1 MSRSSLERT
10 DTLYMKFA
18 KFYWILAAGLGC
30 LACPPAA
37 VLAEDGFT
45 MTTYTVPQS
54 AVMPIELRPGLG
66 VNLIYEGVN
75 QTIETIFLDNM
86 SFVSMNHNGC
96 IEKGCPPNSSPT
108 VVHLS
113 LIDKI
118 DLAGV
123 IGVNNQAGKKSLLT
137 ILAKDEKGQ
146 RFSYVFVI
154 RYLPANSP
162 KVHVATINFVQK
174 TPAFTPLAVAA
185 TPKPPDPSIEYRQTA
200 KYLFAGLKKA
210 VDRGEIKDKETIDK
224 INKYIIAVNQGARFD
239 SAPSFGIDLNLVA
252 RLASLGT
259 SEL

>member
-1 MSRSSLERT
+1 MSK
-10 DTLYMKFA
+10 MKFA
-18 KFYWILAAGLGC
+18 KSSAITAGIFTC
-30 LACPPAA
+30 LAIGALQPVRAEDKIITRTYTAPHSA
-37 VLAEDGFT
+37 VL
-45 MTTYTVPQS
+45 
-54 AVMPIELRPGLG
+54 PIDLRPGLG

-96 IEKGCPPNSSPT
+96 IQKDCPPNSSPT

-137 ILAKDEKGQ
+137 ILAKDDKGQ

-174 TPAFTPLAVAA
+174 TPAFTPPVVAV
-185 TPKPPDPSIEYRQTA
+185 TPPPPDPNIESRQTA

-210 VDRGEIKDKETIDK
+210 IDRGELKDKDTIAK
-224 INKYIIAVNQGARFD
+224 INKYIIAVHQGARFD
-239 SAPSFGIDLNLVA
+239 SAPSFGLDLNLIA

>member
-1 MSRSSLERT
+1 M
-10 DTLYMKFA
+10 MKFA
-18 KFYWILAAGLGC
+18 NFSGILVAVLSC
-30 LACPPAA
+30 LAIEGQA
-37 VLAEDGFT
+37 VRAEDGFT
-45 MTTYTVPQS
+45 TTTYTVPQS
-54 AVMPIELRPGLG
+54 AVLPIELRPGLG
-66 VNLIYEGVN
+66 TNLIFEGVN
-75 QTIETIFLDNM
+75 QSIETIFLDNM

-96 IEKGCPPNSSPT
+96 IDKGCPPNSSPT

-123 IGVNNQAGKKSLLT
+123 IGVNKQAGKKSLLT
-137 ILAKDEKGQ
+137 ILAKDDKGQ

-154 RYLPANSP
+154 RYLPANSR

-174 TPAFTPLAVAA
+174 TPAFTPPPPVALSSA
-185 TPKPPDPSIEYRQTA
+185 PPDPSIESRQTA

-210 VDRGEIKDKETIDK
+210 VDRGELKDKDTIAK
-224 INKYIIAVNQGARFD
+224 INQYIIAVHQGARFD
-239 SAPSFGIDLNLVA
+239 SAPSFGLDLNLIA

>member
-1 MSRSSLERT
+1 MSK
-10 DTLYMKFA
+10 MKFA
-18 KFYWILAAGLGC
+18 KSSAITAGLF
-30 LACPPAA
+30 ACVAIGTLQP
-37 VLAEDGFT
+37 VRAEDNIIT
-45 MTTYTVPQS
+45 RTYTAPQS
-54 AVMPIELRPGLG
+54 AVLPIDLRPGLG

-96 IEKGCPPNSSPT
+96 IDKGCPPNSSPT

-137 ILAKDEKGQ
+137 ILAKDDKGQ

-174 TPAFTPLAVAA
+174 TPATPPVVAA
-185 TPKPPDPSIEYRQTA
+185 TPKPPDPNIESRQTA

-210 VDRGEIKDKETIDK
+210 VDRGELKDKDTIAK
-224 INKYIIAVNQGARFD
+224 INKYILAVNQGARFD
-239 SAPSFGIDLNLVA
+239 SAPSFGLDLNLIA

>member
-1 MSRSSLERT
+1 
-10 DTLYMKFA
+10 MKFA
-18 KFYWILAAGLGC
+18 KFDWILAAVLGC

-37 VLAEDGFT
+37 VRAEDGFT

-54 AVMPIELRPGLG
+54 AVLPIELRPGLG
-66 VNLIYEGVN
+66 VNLIFEGVN

-96 IEKGCPPNSSPT
+96 IDKGCPANSSPT
-108 VVHLS
+108 VIHMS
-113 LIDKI
+113 LIDNI

-123 IGVNNQAGKKSLLT
+123 IGVNKQAGKKSLLT

-174 TPAFTPLAVAA
+174 TPAFTPPPLPVALS
-185 TPKPPDPSIEYRQTA
+185 PEPPDPSIEYRQTA

-239 SAPSFGIDLNLVA
+239 SAPSFGIDLNLIA

>member
-1 MSRSSLERT
+1 MSK
-10 DTLYMKFA
+10 MKFA
-18 KFYWILAAGLGC
+18 KSSAITAGLFAC
-30 LACPPAA
+30 LAVTLQP
-37 VLAEDGFT
+37 VRAEDKIIT
-45 MTTYTVPQS
+45 RTYTMPQS
-54 AVMPIELRPGLG
+54 AVLPIDLRPGLG

-137 ILAKDEKGQ
+137 ILAKDDKGQ

-174 TPAFTPLAVAA
+174 TPAFTPPVVAA
-185 TPKPPDPSIEYRQTA
+185 TPKPPDPSIESRQTA

-210 VDRGEIKDKETIDK
+210 IDRGELKDRDTIAK
-224 INKYIIAVNQGARFD
+224 INKYILAVNQGARFD
-239 SAPSFGIDLNLVA
+239 SAPSFGLDLNLIA

>member
-1 MSRSSLERT
+1 MN
-10 DTLYMKFA
+10 FA
-18 KFYWILAAGLGC
+18 KFSAITAGISAC
-30 LACPPAA
+30 LSIVIHHP
-37 VLAEDGFT
+37 VRAEDKIVT
-45 MTTYTVPQS
+45 STYTVPQS
-54 AVMPIELRPGLG
+54 AVLPIDLRPGLG

-75 QTIETIFLDNM
+75 QKIETIFLDNM

-96 IEKGCPPNSSPT
+96 IDKGCPPNSSPT
-108 VVHLS
+108 VIHLS

-123 IGVNNQAGKKSLLT
+123 IGVNNQAGKRSLLT
-137 ILAKDEKGQ
+137 ILAKDDKGQ

-174 TPAFTPLAVAA
+174 TPAFTPPVAV

-200 KYLFAGLKKA
+200 KYLFAGLQKA
-210 VDRGEIKDKETIDK
+210 IDRGEIRDKETIAK
-224 INKYIIAVNQGARFD
+224 INRYILAVNQGARFD
-239 SAPSFGIDLNLVA
+239 SAPSFGVDLNLIA
-252 RLASLGT
+252 RIASLGT

>member
-1 MSRSSLERT
+1 MSK
-10 DTLYMKFA
+10 MNFA
-18 KFYWILAAGLGC
+18 KFYAITAGIFACLTIGILQPVRADNQITTA
-30 LACPPAA
+30 
-37 VLAEDGFT
+37 
-45 MTTYTVPQS
+45 TYTVPQS
-54 AVMPIELRPGLG
+54 AVLPIELRPGLG

-75 QTIETIFLDNM
+75 QMIETIFLDNM

-96 IEKGCPPNSSPT
+96 IDKGCPPNSSPT

-113 LIDKI
+113 SIDKI

-137 ILAKDEKGQ
+137 ILAKDNKGQ
-146 RFSYVFVI
+146 RFSYVFFI

-174 TPAFTPLAVAA
+174 TPPFTPPPPVAA
-185 TPKPPDPSIEYRQTA
+185 TPGPPDPNIEYRQTA

-210 VDRGEIKDKETIDK
+210 VDRGELKDKDTIAK

-239 SAPSFGIDLNLVA
+239 SAPSFGLDLNLIA